1 MSDRRMRRVREPV
14 RRERAERYLLF
25 TLLSFAAS
33 VGLTRLV
40 LGLTGYPR
48 LGTGELHI
56 AHVLWGGLL
65 LFAAALLPLIF
76 ANRWVYTVSSL
87 LAGAGVGLFIDEV
100 GKFITQNNDYFHP
113 AAAPIIYT
121 FFLLTVLIFLQVRRQ
136 TSRSPRAE
144 LYRSLEGLE
153 EVLDHDLEPVERIEL
168 ELRLKRVKRQAG
180 HPQLA
185 RLAEALLQF
194 LDSDQLLLAP
204 ERPDFIERILGWLQS
219 LEARWINGR
228 RLKAALIGGLLAL
241 GGFALADF
249 LSLVLAAQNPLRLE
263 QMVAEWVE
271 LGQIAGRSGLFWL
284 LVRISL
290 EGMVGLLLVVAAV
303 LLLVQRER
311 RGVEFG
317 VVGLLAA
324 LAAVNLLVF
333 YFEQFS
339 TILKAGLQFTLLLGL
354 LYYRNHFLLA
364 DLDLPDSEPTA

>member
-1 MSDRRMRRVREPV
+1 MRRVRKPV

-33 VGLTRLV
+33 VGLTRLA
-40 LGLTGYPR
+40 LGLTGYPQ

-76 ANRWVYTVSSL
+76 ANRWVYTASSL
-87 LAGAGVGLFIDEV
+87 LAGVGVGLFIDEV
-100 GKFITQNNDYFHP
+100 GKFITQSNDYFHP

-136 TSRSPRAE
+136 ISRSPRAE
-144 LYRSLEGLE
+144 LYRSLERLE
-153 EVLDHDLEPVERIEL
+153 EMLDHDLEPVERIEL
-168 ELRLKRVKRQAG
+168 ELRLKRVKRQAE
-180 HPQLA
+180 HQQLA

-194 LDSDQLLLAP
+194 LDSDQIRLAP
-204 ERPDFIERILGWLQS
+204 EAPDFIERALGWLVS
-219 LEARWINGR
+219 LEARWVTR
-228 RLKAALIGGLLAL
+228 RRVKAGLIGGLLAL
-241 GGFALADF
+241 GGFEFGDF
-249 LSLVLAAQNPLRLE
+249 LSLLLAAQNPLRL
-263 QMVAEWVE
+263 QVMVAEWVE

-290 EGMVGLLLVVAAV
+290 EGMVGLLLILAGV
-303 LLLVQRER
+303 LLLMQRER

-317 VVGLLAA
+317 VFGLLGA

-339 TILKAGLQFTLLLGL
+339 TILKAGLQFTLLLSL
-354 LYYRNHFLLA
+354 FYYRKRFLPA
-364 DLDLPDSEPTA
+364 DLDLPDSEQME